1 MSKATKR
8 EIVEEDLVKLLRHF
22 IHNSH
27 RATAKDDVKGHI
39 YTDDCERLFAEDYAY
54 SVIPNLN
61 GELCCHYPYKVFVLE
76 YEKSETK
83 NDPLEVQNGDRYESL
98 LDIEK
103 LKQFFWATRS
113 ARCRGRFVVPV
124 ILFEG
129 KQICRSGT
137 LATGVEMFGRIGIDF
152 FLSPD
157 SGSTASNSCLEPGKD
172 NPSEWPSHD
181 KIRGHDIKLLKYLN
195 IDYIC
200 DLMVEKKKVKYYMR
214 VASSEKVD
222 KENRYSDFCLLSL
235 PYPGCEFFREWKDRA
250 YCGQEVMYDWNLPSI
265 DAALDIPNEL
275 YSLVDIDWDSYKEWD
290 LLTLTKNYFKLLIT
304 LIRDGSSG
312 LLVHCISGWDRTP
325 LYISLMRLS
334 LWADGAIH
342 QSLKPEEILY
352 LTIAYDWYLFGH
364 CLPDRIEKGE
374 EIFRF
379 CFHFLKFI
387 TSDEFSVYPDS
398 RQDIKGQ
405 WNLAR
410 GKCYKEKEDPASF
423 ENKSQDMTAD
433 KHQDKSLQDGD
444 SDLLSCSVSQLSEST
459 SPSGAQVFLSEGT
472 QSATYVPHKSSTCTS
487 DDNRNAQMCRSHQM
501 QSSASSSSSSSVVD
515 TSATATTSSPL
526 RCQSS
531 QMLLTCGSCYPDE
544 TCSHSFPTSSASHYT
559 PSWFSS
565 PAHTAH
571 ISSPATLTHSL
582 SEENVP
588 SRASRLACVR
598 NMFFHAYSIA
608 ETSRN
613 GHNSMLETL
622 SDGLRWGTSRMD
634 DR

>member
-1 MSKATKR
+1 MSQAKR
-8 EIVEEDLVKLLRHF
+8 KEIVEEDLVKLLRHF

-27 RATAKDDVKGHI
+27 RATAKDDFKGHI
-39 YTDDCERLFAEDYAY
+39 YTDDCERLFSEDYAY

-76 YEKSETK
+76 YEKSESG
-83 NDPLEVQNGDRYESL
+83 NDPLGVKNGERYESL
-98 LDIEK
+98 LDTEK
-103 LKQFFWATRS
+103 LKQCFWAARS

-152 FLSPD
+152 FLSSD
-157 SGSTASNSCLEPGKD
+157 SGSTASNSSLEPGKD

-181 KIRGHDIKLLKYLN
+181 RIRGHDIKLLKYLN

-200 DLMVEKKKVKYYMR
+200 DLMVEKKKVKYYLR

-235 PYPGCEFFREWKDRA
+235 PYPGCEFFKEWKDRA
-250 YCGQEVMYDWNLPSI
+250 YCGQDVMYDWNLPSI
-265 DAALDIPNEL
+265 DAALDIPYEL

-304 LIRDGSSG
+304 LIKDGSSG

-325 LYISLMRLS
+325 LYISLLRLS
-334 LWADGAIH
+334 LWADGAVH

-352 LTIAYDWYLFGH
+352 LTVAYDWYLFGH

-387 TSDEFSVYPDS
+387 TSDEFSVYS
-398 RQDIKGQ
+398 GSKQDVKSKR
-405 WNLAR
+405 LVR
-410 GKCYKEKEDPASF
+410 EKQEKDKKDPSLF
-423 ENKSQDMTAD
+423 KNDFQEKTAD
-433 KHQDKSLQDGD
+433 KHQSKNLQDED
-444 SDLLSCSVSQLSEST
+444 SNFLSCSDSQQSEST
-459 SPSGAQVFLSEGT
+459 SPAGAQVFLSEGT
-472 QSATYVPHKSSTCTS
+472 QSATYVPHKSSVSSSSSTI
-487 DDNRNAQMCRSHQM
+487 DDNRYAQQMCRSHQQM
-501 QSSASSSSSSSVVD
+501 QPSSSSSPSSTTSYSAVD
-515 TSATATTSSPL
+515 STSSPV
-526 RCQSS
+526 RCPSS
-531 QMLLTCGSCYPDE
+531 QTQMQMPTCGR
-544 TCSHSFPTSSASHYT
+544 
-559 PSWFSS
+559 
-565 PAHTAH
+565 
-571 ISSPATLTHSL
+571 

-598 NMFFHAYSIA
+598 NMFFHAYSFA
-608 ETSRN
+608 ETTRN
-613 GHNSMLETL
+613 GHNTANTL
-622 SDGLRWGTSRMD
+622 SDNLRWGTNRMD